1 MERGDKKGLESKMDQ
16 YITMKKG
23 FEMGVVGGS
32 LRFIERDITKG

>member
-23 FEMGVVGGS
+23 FDDEGMKWV
-32 LRFIERDITKG
+32 